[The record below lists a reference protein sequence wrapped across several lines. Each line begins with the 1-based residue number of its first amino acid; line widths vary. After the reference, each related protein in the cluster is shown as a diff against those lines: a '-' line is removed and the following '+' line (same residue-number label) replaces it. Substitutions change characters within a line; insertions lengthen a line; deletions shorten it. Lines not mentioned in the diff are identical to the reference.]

1 MQIERT
7 TLPGAFRVRCRRVSD
22 RRGAFVKYFDAA
34 VFRDAGLCETFAQ
47 GAWAENARKGTVR
60 GLHYQTTPHEEVK
73 IVRCTRGRIFDV
85 LVDLRKDS
93 PAYGRWEGF
102 ELDAGSDVTLYAP
115 AGIAHGYQTLEDS
128 SIVEYLISAPF
139 LSDLQRG
146 IHWSSPKLGIRW
158 PLEVTEISA
167 RDDAFPAFT

>member
-7 TLPGAFRVRCRRVSD
+7 TLPGTFRVRSRRVND
-22 RRGAFVKYFDAA
+22 RRGAFVKYFDAE

-47 GAWAENARKGTVR
+47 AALAENARKGTMR
-60 GLHYQTTPHEEVK
+60 GLHYQAAPHEEVK

-93 PAYGRWEGF
+93 RAFGRWEGF
-102 ELDAGSDVTLYAP
+102 ELDAGSDVALYAP

-128 SIVEYLISAPF
+128 SVVEYLISAPF
-139 LSDLQRG
+139 VLDLQRG
-146 IHWSSPKLGIRW
+146 IHWSSPKLGIAW